1 MSAQNENQKNSM
13 RGKILSPSQ
22 ILPSEIG
29 GFLGMAQLKMVEME
43 KIGKNRLSINEMK
56 GKDLQKI
63 FVKPKLPGP
72 RPKTR
77 FRVPLC
83 T

>member
-1 MSAQNENQKNSM
+1 M

-22 ILPSEIG
+22 RWPSEIG
-29 GFLGMAQLKMVEME
+29 GFGGMAQLKMVKME
-43 KIGKNRLSINEMK
+43 KIGKNGLSINEMK
-56 GKDLQKI
+56 GNVLHKI

-72 RPKTR
+72 EPKIP
-77 FRVPLC
+77 FGVPPF